1 MGVFDKKTRKP
12 RVKKSF
18 SEQKYKN
25 LARLTNRKVKI
36 PD

>member
-1 MGVFDKKTRKP
+1 MGLFDKKTRKP

-25 LARLTNRKVKI
+25 LARLANGKIKI